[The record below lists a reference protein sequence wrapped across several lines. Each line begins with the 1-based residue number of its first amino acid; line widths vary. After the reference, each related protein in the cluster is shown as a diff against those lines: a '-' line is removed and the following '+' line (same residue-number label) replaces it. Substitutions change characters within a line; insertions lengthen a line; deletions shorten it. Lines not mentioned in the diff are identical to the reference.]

1 MSGNGSIWHTK
12 SKTSEIQVVNA
23 MTKRSQ
29 VAILGLSVTDI
40 YDKSQVKTFLG
51 MDVPFS
57 EKTTYVKGTFEA
69 KLGFDG
75 NDVTIQKAPGLQN
88 TYNIAIPEFIVV
100 GISNPSF
107 EVVNSKND
115 ILSFITED
123 IDTHELSN
131 NAMSDDTL
139 VKYIDMN
146 KEWLKDQATDY
157 YQRLL
162 TSIDPEA
169 TLSVTFS
176 E

>member
-1 MSGNGSIWHTK
+1 M
-12 SKTSEIQVVNA
+12 
-23 MTKRSQ
+23 
-29 VAILGLSVTDI
+29 
-40 YDKSQVKTFLG
+40 
-51 MDVPFS
+51 
-57 EKTTYVKGTFEA
+57 
-69 KLGFDG
+69 
-75 NDVTIQKAPGLQN
+75 TIQKAPGLQN

-100 GISNPSF
+100 GISNPSV

-123 IDTHELSN
+123 IDTHKLSN

-146 KEWLKDQATDY
+146 KEWLKDPATDY